1 MTAVERQ
8 LVVAVEGTAAL
19 GPYWSTIVADYVE
32 KIVRNFCASELP
44 GQKLA
49 GAPPELALVVF
60 HTHGPYS
67 AFGVQ
72 RSGWT
77 KDTDAFLSWLSGIS
91 FSGGGFSEAST
102 SEGLAEALT
111 ILQSSPNT
119 TTQSHQNH
127 EAQKHCLLVAASN
140 PYPLPTPVYRLPTQS
155 ADHKENI
162 EPSKEPSI
170 ADAETVA
177 KSFAQCSVSLS
188 VISPKQLPTLKA
200 IYSAGKRNPR
210 AADPSVDHAKNPH
223 FLVLLSENFMEAR
236 TALSR
241 PLHGNLVPNQTI
253 TKMDTTPAVT
263 MSGPTSNGNPSV
275 NGPMMSRQSVG
286 VGGISTATVK
296 VEPATIPPMV
306 SAPAFSHITP
316 ISNVASQGISALQ
329 TSSPS
334 LISQEANIAND
345 SVQEHKPIIN
355 PVQQPVRP
363 GGHGSLLNNL
373 SQVRL
378 MNSTSLGGG
387 TTSMGLPNIGTTPIQ
402 VHMSNM
408 ISSGM
413 TSTPSVI
420 SSMSGPGQPIAAQQM
435 VQSTGLG
442 SFGSNTSTVSAN
454 SNVAVS
460 SSLPNIQSTMGM
472 GQSVQPVAQG
482 GLMAGSQLG
491 QGGIG
496 ANQNVMGGLGSTA
509 ISSAPAMMPTP
520 GIAQQT
526 GVNSLGVT
534 NNSAMNMPIGQHP
547 NGQQPPPK
555 YVKIWEGTL
564 SGQRQ
569 GQPVFICKLEGY
581 RSGTASETLAADWP
595 ETMQIVRLIAQE
607 HMNNKQYVGK
617 ADFLVFRTLNQHGF
631 LGQLQEKKLCAVIQ
645 LPSQTLLLSMSDKAG
660 RLIGMLFPGDMV
672 VFKPQVSTQQP
683 PMQQQQQLQQQ
694 QQQLQQQ
701 QQQQLQHMHMQPQ
714 GLPLQQQQ
722 MPLQQ
727 QQQPQMQPMQQ
738 QQTQMQPMQ
747 QQQPQMQP
755 MQQQQQQQ
763 QMQPMQQ
770 QQQQQQQMPM
780 QHHQQQPQQMQ
791 PMQHHQQQPQQM
803 QPLQHQQQMP
813 LQQHQQQM
821 QQMQHQQQQMQ
832 QMQHQQQQQPQMVGT
847 GMGQQFM
854 QGHNRAAQMMQGK
867 IVPQGP
873 GSMPGGGFLS

>member
-1 MTAVERQ
+1 MAAVERQ

-32 KIVRNFCASELP
+32 KIVRGKGQSPGVFAVSIAGSYQNSNLWRNFCATELP

-102 SEGLAEALT
+102 CEGFAEALT
-111 ILQSSPNT
+111 ILPGSPNT

-127 EAQKHCLLVAASN
+127 EAQKHCILVTASN

-162 EPSKEPSI
+162 ESSKEPSI

-177 KSFAQCSVSLS
+177 KSFAQ
-188 VISPKQLPTLKA
+188 
-200 IYSAGKRNPR
+200 GKRNPQ

-241 PLHGNLVPNQTI
+241 PLHGNLAPNQTI
-253 TKMDTTPAVT
+253 TKMDTAPAVT
-263 MSGPTSNGNPSV
+263 MSGPTSNANSSV
-275 NGPMMSRQSVG
+275 NGPMIGRQSVG

-306 SAPAFSHITP
+306 SAPTFSHITP
-316 ISNVASQGISALQ
+316 ISNMASQGISALQ

-334 LISQEANIAND
+334 LISQEANVAND

-378 MNSTSLGGG
+378 MNSTSLRGGA
-387 TTSMGLPNIGTTPIQ
+387 TSMGLPNIGTTPIQ

-435 VQSTGLG
+435 VQSTALG
-442 SFGSNTSTVSAN
+442 SFGSNTSTVSGN
-454 SNVAVS
+454 SNEAVS
-460 SSLPNIQSTMGM
+460 SSLPNIQSSMGM

-520 GIAQQT
+520 GMARQT
-526 GVNSLGVT
+526 GVNSIGVT

-547 NGQQPPPK
+547 NGQQAPPK

-581 RSGTASETLAADWP
+581 RSGTTSETLAADWP

-631 LGQLQEKKLCAVIQ
+631 LGQLQEKKLISAWYQLSNHQCSSSSSSSRSSYSNNSYSSSKAFHFSSSRCHSSNRSNAADATAADTDAADAAAAIDVAAAAAAPDAADAASAAAADATDATSPAAASADATNAKPATPAATADATDATPPAADATPAADANAASTATDAANAAPAAAPDGGHRNGAAVHAGPQSGSEDDAREDCAAGARQ
-645 LPSQTLLLSMSDKAG
+645 HAWG
-660 RLIGMLFPGDMV
+660 RLPIL
-672 VFKPQVSTQQP
+672 KHIVSA
-683 PMQQQQQLQQQ
+683 
-694 QQQLQQQ
+694 
-701 QQQQLQHMHMQPQ
+701 
-714 GLPLQQQQ
+714 G
-722 MPLQQ
+722 
-727 QQQPQMQPMQQ
+727 
-738 QQTQMQPMQ
+738 
-747 QQQPQMQP
+747 
-755 MQQQQQQQ
+755 
-763 QMQPMQQ
+763 
-770 QQQQQQQMPM
+770 
-780 QHHQQQPQQMQ
+780 HHQMTKDVTLYRP
-791 PMQHHQQQPQQM
+791 
-803 QPLQHQQQMP
+803 
-813 LQQHQQQM
+813 
-821 QQMQHQQQQMQ
+821 
-832 QMQHQQQQQPQMVGT
+832 
-847 GMGQQFM
+847 
-854 QGHNRAAQMMQGK
+854 
-867 IVPQGP
+867 
-873 GSMPGGGFLS
+873 

>member
-1 MTAVERQ
+1 MDLTV
-8 LVVAVEGTAAL
+8 
-19 GPYWSTIVADYVE
+19 
-32 KIVRNFCASELP
+32 
-44 GQKLA
+44 
-49 GAPPELALVVF
+49 
-60 HTHGPYS
+60 
-67 AFGVQ
+67 

-77 KDTDAFLSWLSGIS
+77 KDIDAFLSWLSGIP

-102 SEGLAEALT
+102 CEGLAEALT
-111 ILQSSPNT
+111 ILHGSPN

-127 EAQKHCLLVAASN
+127 EAQKHCILVAASN
-140 PYPLPTPVYRLPTQS
+140 PYPLPTPVYCTPTQS
-155 ADHKENI
+155 TDHKENT
-162 EPSKEPSI
+162 ESSKESSM
-170 ADAETVA
+170 ADAEAVA

-200 IYSAGKRNPR
+200 IYTAGKINPR

-236 TALSR
+236 TALSH
-241 PLHGNLVPNQTI
+241 PLHGNLAPNQTV

-263 MSGPTSNGNPSV
+263 MAGPTSNGNPSV
-275 NGPMMSRQSVG
+275 NGPMMGRRPVG
-286 VGGISTATVK
+286 VGGVSTATVK
-296 VEPATIPPMV
+296 LEPATIPPMV
-306 SAPAFSHITP
+306 SAPAFSHVTP

-345 SVQEHKPIIN
+345 NVQEHKPIIH

-387 TTSMGLPNIGTTPIQ
+387 ATSMGLPNIGATPIQ

-420 SSMSGPGQPIAAQQM
+420 STMSGPGQPISTQQM
-435 VQSTGLG
+435 VQSTALG
-442 SFGSNTSTVSAN
+442 SFGSSTSTVSGN
-454 SNVAVS
+454 SNIAVS
-460 SSLPNIQSTMGM
+460 ASLPSIQSSMSM

-491 QGGIG
+491 QGGIA
-496 ANQNVMGGLGSTA
+496 ANQNVSGLGPTA

-520 GIAQQT
+520 GMAQST

-534 NNSAMNMPIGQHP
+534 NNSAMNMPIGQHL
-547 NGQQPPPK
+547 NAQQPPPK

-607 HMNNKQYVGK
+607 HMNNKQYIGK

-645 LPSQTLLLSMSDKAG
+645 LPSQTLLLSMSDKVG

-683 PMQQQQQLQQQ
+683 QMQQQQQLQQQ
-694 QQQLQQQ
+694 QQIQQQQLQQQ
-701 QQQQLQHMHMQPQ
+701 QHMHMKPQ

-727 QQQPQMQPMQQ
+727 QPAQMQPMQQ
-738 QQTQMQPMQ
+738 QQAQMQPMQ
-747 QQQPQMQP
+747 QQQAQMQP
-755 MQQQQQQQ
+755 M
-763 QMQPMQQ
+763 
-770 QQQQQQQMPM
+770 
-780 QHHQQQPQQMQ
+780 HQQQAQMQ
-791 PMQHHQQQPQQM
+791 PMQHQQQPQMQHQQQPQM
-803 QPLQHQQQMP
+803 QAMQHQQP
-813 LQQHQQQM
+813 QQM

-832 QMQHQQQQQPQMVGT
+832 PMQHHQQQQQIPLQQQQQQMQHQQQQMQQIQQQQHQQQQMQQMQPQQQQQPQMVGT
-847 GMGQQFM
+847 GMGQQYM
-854 QGHNRAAQMMQGK
+854 QGHNRAVQMMQGK
-867 IVPQGP
+867 IAPQGP
-873 GSMPGGGFLS
+873 GSMPGGGFLP

>member
-1 MTAVERQ
+1 MAAVERQ

-32 KIVRNFCASELP
+32 KIVRNFCATELP

-102 SEGLAEALT
+102 CEGFAEALT
-111 ILQSSPNT
+111 ILPGSPNT

-127 EAQKHCLLVAASN
+127 EAQKHCILVTASN

-162 EPSKEPSI
+162 ESSKEPSI

-177 KSFAQCSVSLS
+177 KSFAQ
-188 VISPKQLPTLKA
+188 
-200 IYSAGKRNPR
+200 GKRNPQ

-241 PLHGNLVPNQTI
+241 PLHGNLAPNQTI
-253 TKMDTTPAVT
+253 TKMDTAPAVT
-263 MSGPTSNGNPSV
+263 MSGPTSNANSSV
-275 NGPMMSRQSVG
+275 NGPMIGRQSVG

-306 SAPAFSHITP
+306 SAPTFSHITP
-316 ISNVASQGISALQ
+316 ISNMASQGISALQ

-334 LISQEANIAND
+334 LISQEANVAND

-378 MNSTSLGGG
+378 MNSTSLRGGA
-387 TTSMGLPNIGTTPIQ
+387 TSMGLPNIGTTPIQ

-435 VQSTGLG
+435 VQSTALG
-442 SFGSNTSTVSAN
+442 SFGSNTSTVSGN
-454 SNVAVS
+454 SNEAVS
-460 SSLPNIQSTMGM
+460 SSLPNIQSSMGM

-520 GIAQQT
+520 GMARQT
-526 GVNSLGVT
+526 GVNSIGVT

-547 NGQQPPPK
+547 NGQQAPPK

-581 RSGTASETLAADWP
+581 RSGTTSETLAADWP

-617 ADFLVFRTLNQHGF
+617 ADFLVFRTLNQHGY
-631 LGQLQEKKLCAVIQ
+631 QLSNHQCSSSSSSSRSSYSNNSYSSSKAFHFSSSRCHSSNRSSRRCSRCNNSSRRCSRCNNSSRRCSRCNTSTAAIDVAAAAAAPDAADAASAAAADATDATSPAAASADATNAKPATPAATADATDATPPAADATPAADANAASTATDAANAAPAAAPDGGHRNGAAVHAGPQSGSEDDAREDCAAGARQ
-645 LPSQTLLLSMSDKAG
+645 HAWG
-660 RLIGMLFPGDMV
+660 RLPIL
-672 VFKPQVSTQQP
+672 KHIVSA
-683 PMQQQQQLQQQ
+683 
-694 QQQLQQQ
+694 
-701 QQQQLQHMHMQPQ
+701 
-714 GLPLQQQQ
+714 G
-722 MPLQQ
+722 
-727 QQQPQMQPMQQ
+727 
-738 QQTQMQPMQ
+738 
-747 QQQPQMQP
+747 
-755 MQQQQQQQ
+755 
-763 QMQPMQQ
+763 
-770 QQQQQQQMPM
+770 
-780 QHHQQQPQQMQ
+780 HHQMTKDVTLYRP
-791 PMQHHQQQPQQM
+791 
-803 QPLQHQQQMP
+803 
-813 LQQHQQQM
+813 
-821 QQMQHQQQQMQ
+821 
-832 QMQHQQQQQPQMVGT
+832 
-847 GMGQQFM
+847 
-854 QGHNRAAQMMQGK
+854 
-867 IVPQGP
+867 
-873 GSMPGGGFLS
+873 